1 MCARAP
7 RERRTSENSVKAKFA
22 EYLFHA
28 LRCIMNQDVWE
39 KGSEREHSR
48 GSRPSKA
55 VVNEVGP
62 PRFVCLQAL
71 RGRLRNARHAHPRL
85 GKEQRSNII
94 AHRYKFAG
102 ALRLF
107 RVPLAP
113 PGRYLGQLRR
123 SRLSFDLWWGW
134 SLRWDIHRC
143 LQVAFLSLPSL
154 CRMHPCHQSPS
165 VEDGT
170 IPFFK

>member
-94 AHRYKFAG
+94 AHRYN
-102 ALRLF
+102 ALVTTRMKS
-107 RVPLAP
+107 AIT
-113 PGRYLGQLRR
+113 
-123 SRLSFDLWWGW
+123 SS
-134 SLRWDIHRC
+134 
-143 LQVAFLSLPSL
+143 LSLVG
-154 CRMHPCHQSPS
+154 RATQSYRYANK
-165 VEDGT
+165 D
-170 IPFFK
+170 